1 MSPLTASNPWYR
13 HRWPWILIA
22 GPAIVVVASMIT
34 LWLAVSSNDGLV
46 SDDYYRQGLTAG
58 QTLHRS
64 KRAVALGLSAHV
76 QLKSNRL
83 VVRLAAMDPGFV
95 APARLRVTLSHPTR
109 AGLDQA
115 QLMERSGGV
124 YEAGYRLPASGHW
137 LVTVEDEGADWR
149 LLGKLV
155 LPAQGESVIGQT
167 EQDVRQKAAD
177 HRD

>member
-1 MSPLTASNPWYR
+1 MNPLTASHPWYR

-22 GPAIVVVASMIT
+22 GPAIVVVACMIT

-46 SDDYYRQGLTAG
+46 SDDYYRQGLAAG

-64 KRAVALGLSAHV
+64 ERAVALGLSAHV
-76 QLKSNRL
+76 QLKSDRL
-83 VVRLAAMDPGFV
+83 VIWLAATEPGFV
-95 APARLRVTLSHPTR
+95 PPARLRVTLSHPTR
-109 AGLDQA
+109 AGLDQTH
-115 QLMERSGGV
+115 LMERRGDG

-137 LVTVEDEGADWR
+137 LVTVEDEDADWR

-155 LPAQGESVIGQT
+155 LPAQGESVIGQSG
-167 EQDVRQKAAD
+167 QDMRQKAAD